1 MLTLLRSPG
10 PALQFPAGVS
20 LTGAWACCH
29 LRLLGSGW
37 CELAGVPVSSAE
49 ATVAR
54 LQSLGASRVSVT
66 SGSALCVVRFQAKRS
81 VVFQLSG
88 AFPSASKVS

>member
-1 MLTLLRSPG
+1 MLTLVRSPG
-10 PALQFPAGVS
+10 SAVQLPASS
-20 LTGAWACCH
+20 LTGTWACCH

-37 CELAGVPVSSAE
+37 CELAGVPVGSAE

-54 LQSLGASRVSVT
+54 LQSLGASRVSLT